1 MTNHNVET
9 EQTDPLQDTS
19 VPWTAREAWMG
30 IAILVVT
37 SLLYV
42 IIIPQMMQQN
52 ILESAGL
59 LLLEILY
66 LLPVLLILPKRN
78 ATWQLLG
85 FRKYGKGVMGLGCGL
100 FAGAYLL
107 VIVHNFILMA
117 FGLPV
122 QGDQISSIFNSLGSP
137 FWLFFVGILI
147 APVVEEVL
155 FRGFIFSGFRQSYGW
170 KKAALLSSAIFALA
184 HLQPVAFVPTFI
196 LGYVFSYLCQ
206 KSNSILPG
214 IFLHLLTNLFGL
226 LSAFAFSQ
234 M

>member
-1 MTNHNVET
+1 MTNPET
-9 EQTDPLQDTS
+9 ERPEPLQGTS
-19 VPWTAREAWMG
+19 VPWAAREAWIG

-42 IIIPQMMQQN
+42 LIIPNVMQQN
-52 ILESAGL
+52 MLESVGL
-59 LLLEILY
+59 FLLEVLY
-66 LLPVLLILPKRN
+66 LLPILLLLPKRKT
-78 ATWQLLG
+78 TWQFLG
-85 FRKYGKGVMGLGCGL
+85 FRKYGKGIMGLGCGL
-100 FAGAYLL
+100 FIGAYIL

-117 FGLPV
+117 FGLSV

-137 FWLFFVGILI
+137 LWLFFVGILI

-170 KKAALLSSAIFALA
+170 KKAALFSSTIFALA
-184 HLQPVAFVPTFI
+184 HLQPAAFIPTFL
-196 LGYVFSYLCQ
+196 LGYVFTYLYQ

-226 LSAFAFSQ
+226 LGAFAFSQ